1 MKKSKYIL
9 ISVCS
14 ICGALI
20 IAFVV
25 NILFKIKT
33 DGLFSADWSA
43 GDALNYV
50 GSMVGAISTFILSLV
65 AYKQNEKLQRIE
77 DNNYIASNSCMVLI
91 DKIHIKPKKIV

>member
-25 NILFKIKT
+25 NILFFNGYELK
-33 DGLFSADWSA
+33 
-43 GDALNYV
+43 NR
-50 GSMVGAISTFILSLV
+50 
-65 AYKQNEKLQRIE
+65 NEIQ
-77 DNNYIASNSCMVLI
+77 VLGEE
-91 DKIHIKPKKIV
+91 

>member
-20 IAFVV
+20 IAFIV

-33 DGLFSADWSA
+33 DGLFSAEWSA

-50 GSMVGAISTFILSLV
+50 G
-65 AYKQNEKLQRIE
+65 
-77 DNNYIASNSCMVLI
+77 
-91 DKIHIKPKKIV
+91 